1 MELTEIKQRLQ
12 TDLQKTKEELER
24 LTELLE
30 EKQVSGLDAGSAG
43 FYTWEMNLARK
54 EQAVNQL
61 EILRNALNRIEA
73 GTYEVCAQCGRCI
86 NPERLEILPT
96 TTLCLNCATKQQA
109 EDLPDF

>member
-12 TDLQKTKEELER
+12 TDLQQTKEELER
-24 LTELLE
+24 LTELIE
-30 EKQVSGLDAGSAG
+30 EKQDSGLDAASAG

-61 EILRNALNRIEA
+61 DVLRNALDRIEA
-73 GTYEVCAQCGRCI
+73 GTYEVCTQCGRRI

-96 TTLCLNCATKQQA
+96 TTLCLNCATKQQP
-109 EDLPDF
+109 ENSPHF